1 MSDKSS
7 RSARPSGQRRND
19 GAPAWWPA
27 LERVD
32 LPEDEGVPAA
42 HRRWYEEQQA
52 ATAPEAPAP
61 SQATHRPRP
70 PWVVNTLVGLAV
82 ALVLMVAVG
91 VADSDYDLLTVTMLV
106 GVPLILV
113 VITTLIVARRS
124 R

>member
-1 MSDKSS
+1 MSDESS

-42 HRRWYEEQQA
+42 HRRWYEEQKA
-52 ATAPEAPAP
+52 AASPDAPPP
-61 SQATHRPRP
+61 SRPTHRPRP
-70 PWVVNTLVGLAV
+70 PWVVNTLAALAV
-82 ALVLMVAVG
+82 ALILMVAVG